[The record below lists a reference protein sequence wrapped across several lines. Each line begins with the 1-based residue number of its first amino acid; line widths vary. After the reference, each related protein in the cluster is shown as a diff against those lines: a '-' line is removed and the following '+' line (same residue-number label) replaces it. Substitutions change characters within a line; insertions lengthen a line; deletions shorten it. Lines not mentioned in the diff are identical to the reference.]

1 MQRYNIAYL
10 HEFAVGPDLVLDSV
24 LLVDVWRLENC
35 EFLDPGGE
43 GNSGSQVGGCRRG
56 DGEYYK
62 WYIHTPYWTHLPPM
76 LTPSAF
82 PAVIT

>member
-10 HEFAVGPDLVLDSV
+10 HESAVSSDLVLDSV

-43 GNSGSQVGGCRRG
+43 GNPGSQVGR
-56 DGEYYK
+56 K
-62 WYIHTPYWTHLPPM
+62 VL
-76 LTPSAF
+76 
-82 PAVIT
+82 